1 MCGFFFFFPR
11 CVFLRARRGT
21 WTMRK
26 GDGLDVIYFG
36 QVIQKR
42 MVGDYWVLAGI
53 VGREGIPVRQLL
65 HGVKYKNTY
74 LHGSL

>member
-1 MCGFFFFFPR
+1 
-11 CVFLRARRGT
+11 
-21 WTMRK
+21 MRK